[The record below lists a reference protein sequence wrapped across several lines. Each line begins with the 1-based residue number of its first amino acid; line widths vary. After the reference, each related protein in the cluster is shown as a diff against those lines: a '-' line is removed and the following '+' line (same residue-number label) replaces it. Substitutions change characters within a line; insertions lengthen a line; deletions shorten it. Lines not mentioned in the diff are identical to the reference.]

1 MGRAPVSHMG
11 IYPARNT
18 VNTCEQ
24 NKYHPPLNGTHFIM
38 SKLIRER
45 EQVQR
50 YTNTVLLTGFNKN
63 P

>member
-1 MGRAPVSHMG
+1 MGQAPVSHMG

-24 NKYHPPLNGTHFIM
+24 NRYHAPLNGTYFIV
-38 SKLIRER
+38 SKLICERER
-45 EQVQR
+45 VQHC
-50 YTNTVLLTGFNKN
+50 TNTVLLTGFNKN